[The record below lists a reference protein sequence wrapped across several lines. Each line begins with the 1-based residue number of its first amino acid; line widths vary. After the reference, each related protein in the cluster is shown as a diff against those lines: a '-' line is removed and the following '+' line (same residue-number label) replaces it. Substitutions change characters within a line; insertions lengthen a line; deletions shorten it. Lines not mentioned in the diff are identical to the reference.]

1 MEYNEYIAKENK
13 VLFNIDNFTYGSRIL
28 SAFKLNLIEIDI
40 NKAKQ
45 LKEDYNNKI
54 EELNNKYNQKNNN
67 ETILDEV
74 LELNEETNT
83 YEQIDFDTEL
93 VNYKNNI
100 VNSLIFEGYIINDIQ
115 IIKHNTDN

>member
-54 EELNNKYNQKNNN
+54 EELNNKYNQKDNK
-67 ETILDEV
+67 TISDEV

-93 VNYKNNI
+93 ANYKNNI

-115 IIKHNTDN
+115 IIKHNTNN

>member
-13 VLFNIDNFTYGSRIL
+13 VLFNIDNFTYGNRIL

-54 EELNNKYNQKNNN
+54 EELNNKYNQKDNN
-67 ETILDEV
+67 ETISNEV

-115 IIKHNTDN
+115 IIKHNTNN

>member
-54 EELNNKYNQKNNN
+54 EELNNKYNQKDNNK
-67 ETILDEV
+67 TISDEV

-83 YEQIDFDTEL
+83 YEQIDFNTEL
-93 VNYKNNI
+93 ANYKNNI

-115 IIKHNTDN
+115 IIKHNTNN